1 MSKLDKKRKL
11 HSKLFHQKH
20 LLFGYFVT
28 YFTVMIVPYLLG
40 SLYYHQTAGIVYE
53 DTITMNS
60 AALSHTAAITDIRF
74 EEIVT
79 FADQLVINPD
89 VCSFQSAGNPFV
101 YPNTYPMIELCNSL
115 SANYSTNQMIR
126 NYFLFF
132 HQNEACITGKYAY
145 PYRQL
150 YEIYYEQDGLTYGEW
165 LTRLQMHVEKQGFF
179 LAELPIAGKK
189 ETCLT
194 YGKPLLS
201 NNGKSGFLLI
211 ALNEELF
218 DDLFSAIDISDG
230 GSLYIQDT
238 SGNILYSNSTG
249 STPIS
254 ELQQI
259 ISQQTTKKGITQE
272 PFCHELTIDGQKMLV
287 TQTTT
292 AATHLTYVF
301 VQRAD
306 SIIARANSL
315 KFLMVG
321 VLILSFILGT
331 ALCYLMS
338 RTSSQPLNALLGELP
353 PAEKETDFETA
364 FERIHASWS
373 EMASRNQTIEQA
385 LAGQLPYLRY
395 TFLARLLKRDFSSEE
410 EARTLADYIHFGYKD
425 RLHTVLIFR
434 ISSDILPTQQMDL
447 SYYMT
452 CRVAIREALQT
463 LYPDLFFTEPGSDQI
478 VCLHTLTADSSASPL
493 TEESVQKLL
502 RTEIIGLA
510 RQLSEMLPAEVYDSL
525 YIYVGSTVS
534 SLLEIVMSYESCQSM
549 FHTRPVTS
557 DGLPVIWH
565 RKEAAVS
572 ATYFYPYEVRA
583 NIIRF
588 ALAGEEDS
596 LHDALHDVLNRNIV
610 ENTFPPLLFQMFTN
624 DLESTLFAILAK
636 MELETDVYQEMY
648 QRLEA
653 LIHLDDLQKIHR
665 ICGMFTQFCEL
676 SASQNA
682 LAESG
687 FIQSVTAY
695 IRENY
700 ASPELSLTGTADHF
714 HVNESY
720 LSLSFKQYTGTNFST
735 YLETLRM
742 EKARMLLCTT
752 EQTIAKIAAAN
763 GYYSSN
769 TFCRAFKRFWGFTP
783 TQCRSGQ
790 TPPREE
796 QSR

>member
-1 MSKLDKKRKL
+1 MPKL
-11 HSKLFHQKH
+11 HRKGKIHTRLFHQKH

-53 DTITMNS
+53 DTINMNS
-60 AALSHTAAITDIRF
+60 SVLSHTAAITDIRF
-74 EEIVT
+74 EEIAS

-89 VCSFQSAGNPFV
+89 VCSFQSASSPFE

-145 PYRQL
+145 PYRQF
-150 YEIYYEQDGLTYGEW
+150 YEIYYGQDGLTYEEW
-165 LTRLQMHVEKQGFF
+165 LDHLQKHVEKQGFF
-179 LAELPIAGKK
+179 LAELPISGKK

-201 NNGKSGFLLI
+201 VNGKAGFLLV

-238 SGNILYSNSTG
+238 SGNILHSDSTG

-272 PFCHELTIDGQKMLV
+272 PFCYELTIDGQKMLV

-353 PAEKETDFETA
+353 PAEEETDFETA

-385 LAGQLPYLRY
+385 LAGQLPYLQY
-395 TFLARLLKRDFSSEE
+395 TFLARLLRRDFSSEE
-410 EARTLADYIHFGYKD
+410 EARTLADYIHFDYKD
-425 RLHTVLIFR
+425 RLHTVLILR

-447 SYYMT
+447 AYYMT
-452 CRVAIREALQT
+452 CKVAIKEALQT
-463 LYPDLFFTEPGSDQI
+463 LSPDMLCTEPGSDQI
-478 VCLHTLTADSSASPL
+478 VCLHTLAAAADTVSD
-493 TEESVQKLL
+493 EEKIRAQL
-502 RTEIIGLA
+502 RAEITDLA
-510 RQLSEMLPAEVYDSL
+510 RQLKETLPAKVYDSL
-525 YIYVGSTVS
+525 HIYVGSTVS
-534 SLLEIVMSYESCQSM
+534 SLQGITVSYENCQSM
-549 FHTRPVTS
+549 FQARPFPAEA
-557 DGLPVIWH
+557 LPIIWH
-565 RKEAAVS
+565 RRETAAS
-572 ATYFYPYEVRA
+572 ASYFYPYDVRA

-588 ALAGEEDS
+588 TLAGDEEAM
-596 LHDALHDVLNRNIV
+596 HDALHDILNRNIV
-610 ENTFPPLLFQMFTN
+610 ENSLPTLLFQMFLN

-636 MELETDVYQEMY
+636 MSLKSEDYQEMY
-648 QRLEA
+648 RKLEG
-653 LIHLDDLQKIHR
+653 LLHLDDLQKMHR
-665 ICGMFTQFCEL
+665 ICSLFNQLCTL
-676 SASQNA
+676 AASQNA
-682 LAESG
+682 MAESD
-687 FIQSVTAY
+687 FIRSVTAY
-695 IRENY
+695 IQENY
-700 ASPELSLTGTADHF
+700 ASPDLSLTGTADHF